1 MMLYICNQSQHI
13 WEQFQFSCEVA
24 QCGKTLVSVFQEFF
38 PGIAGFQFG
47 GWAGRWA
54 IILWGFGTLLIFPN
68 FLRSFP

>member
-38 PGIAGFQFG
+38 PGISGFFNLAGGLGAGLSFYG
-47 GWAGRWA
+47 VWA
-54 IILWGFGTLLIFPN
+54 L
-68 FLRSFP
+68 S

>member
-38 PGIAGFQFG
+38 PGISGFSIWRV
-47 GWAGRWA
+47 GWALGYHSM
-54 IILWGFGTLLIFPN
+54 GFGHSPDI
-68 FLRSFP
+68 S